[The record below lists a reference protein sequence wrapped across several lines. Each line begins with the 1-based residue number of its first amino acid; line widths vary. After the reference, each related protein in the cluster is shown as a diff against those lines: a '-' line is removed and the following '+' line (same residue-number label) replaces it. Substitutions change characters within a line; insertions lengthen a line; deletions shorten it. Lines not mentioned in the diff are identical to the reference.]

1 MALFGSNHIARR
13 LNAGMN
19 PFGLPVSRASFIYTA
34 HRCPADVMS
43 LGDLGEAHAV
53 GAVTQNSLSVEVEW
67 GAADVPAFELGAAHA
82 GPYPLDD

>member
-1 MALFGSNHIARR
+1 
-13 LNAGMN
+13 
-19 PFGLPVSRASFIYTA
+19 
-34 HRCPADVMS
+34 
-43 LGDLGEAHAV
+43 V